1 VGLLHRLYL
10 LQATN
15 GFRKWFETRLV
26 MLLAEFDL
34 AVDYGQ
40 IFVFRPSPARYV
52 KT

>member
-26 MLLAEFDL
+26 MLLASAITL
-34 AVDYGQ
+34 ATLALSISIQLFPV
-40 IFVFRPSPARYV
+40 
-52 KT
+52 